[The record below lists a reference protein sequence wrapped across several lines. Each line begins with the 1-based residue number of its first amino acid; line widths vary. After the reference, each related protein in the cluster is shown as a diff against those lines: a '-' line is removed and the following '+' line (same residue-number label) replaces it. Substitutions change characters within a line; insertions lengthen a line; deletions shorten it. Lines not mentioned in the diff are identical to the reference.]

1 MKQRL
6 KNFVDD
12 RGLLFSFYKKK
23 FKFNRIFFISGNK
36 NKVRGDHAHKE
47 LTQILINI
55 DSKSKLEIGKN
66 KKKTITFSKPG
77 EYIICPK
84 KNWLKIRFL
93 AKGTIAVLCD
103 KKYDKKD
110 YIYKKK

>member
-23 FKFNRIFFISGNK
+23 FNFNRIFFISGNK

-84 KNWLKIRFL
+84 KNWLKIRFFS
-93 AKGTIAVLCD
+93 KGTIAVLCD